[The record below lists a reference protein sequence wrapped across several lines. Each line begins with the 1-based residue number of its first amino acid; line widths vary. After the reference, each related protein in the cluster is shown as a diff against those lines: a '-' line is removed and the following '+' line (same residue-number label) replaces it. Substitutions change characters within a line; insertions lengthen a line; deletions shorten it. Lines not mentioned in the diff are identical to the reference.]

1 MTDNETT
8 KKNEY
13 RKWFWNTIVIIL
25 VLCVF
30 VAIVNVVVDP
40 FFHYHAPVTKYRLY
54 NERYINDGIARNFDY
69 DAIIMGNSLTQNFKI
84 SQYDELFGVNGVK
97 LPYSGANTAELW
109 TALGR
114 AIGRNNADPEIANDI
129 PDKEY
134 IKQYEA
140 KKGYND
146 DVNTVL
152 ICIDC
157 DDIINDRFWIG
168 YDYLPEYLYDDE
180 LINDVEY
187 VFNKDTLY
195 KGTLFNLI
203 MTIRGRENTSFDEY
217 SAWEKENGPYQ
228 ACASLD
234 VIEPVIE
241 TDPVDFTQNDRHL
254 ADLSLKYNVLP
265 VIDANQSTRFIFVL
279 PPFSIAKWAEYYQDG
294 KVAYRIDSMY
304 YILSELLEYDN
315 VYIYGFDDEFD
326 LITNLDRY
334 CDAIHYDAEIN
345 GWMLDEIALDRHR
358 IDSEN
363 IDGYFQ
369 DIRGFYSTYDY
380 TSLNEFIE

>member
-1 MTDNETT
+1 MTDNVTT

-13 RKWFWNTIVIIL
+13 RKWFLNTIVIIF
-25 VLCVF
+25 VLGIF
-30 VAIVNVVVDP
+30 VAIVNVIVDP
-40 FFHYHAPVTKYRLY
+40 FFHYHAPWGKYRLY

-114 AIGRNNADPEIANDI
+114 AIGRDTADMQIAKDI

-134 IKQYEA
+134 RKHYETQ
-140 KKGYND
+140 KGYNEN
-146 DVNTVL
+146 VSTVL

-157 DDIINDRFWIG
+157 DDIINERFWVG
-168 YDYLPEYLYDDE
+168 YDSAPGYLYDDS
-180 LINDVEY
+180 LLNDVEY
-187 VFNKDTLY
+187 LFNKDTLY

-203 MTIRGRENTSFDEY
+203 MTIRDTESTSFDEY

-234 VIEPVIE
+234 MIEPVNEADCI
-241 TDPVDFTQNDRHL
+241 DFTQSDKEL
-254 ADLSLKYNVLP
+254 AELSLKYNIIP
-265 VIDANQSTRFIFVL
+265 VIEANQSTRFIFVL
-279 PPFSIAKWAEYYQDG
+279 PPFSIAKWAECYQDG
-294 KVAYRIDSMY
+294 KISYRIDSMY
-304 YILSELLEYDN
+304 YILSELLKYDN
-315 VYIYGFDDEFD
+315 VFIYGFDDEFD

-345 GWMLDEIALDRHR
+345 GWMLGEIASNRHR
-358 IDSEN
+358 IDREN
-363 IDGYFQ
+363 IDVYFQ

-380 TSLNEFIE
+380 TLLNEFID

>member
-1 MTDNETT
+1 MTDNVTT

-13 RKWFWNTIVIIL
+13 RKWFLNTIVIIF
-25 VLCVF
+25 VLGIF
-30 VAIVNVVVDP
+30 VAIVNVIVDP
-40 FFHYHAPVTKYRLY
+40 FFHYHAPWGKYRLY

-114 AIGRNNADPEIANDI
+114 AIGRNTADTEIANDI

-134 IKQYEA
+134 RKQYEA
-140 KKGYND
+140 QKGYND
-146 DVNTVL
+146 NVSTVL

-157 DDIINDRFWIG
+157 DDIINEKFWVG
-168 YDYLPEYLYDDE
+168 YDSAPEYLYDDNW
-180 LINDVEY
+180 LNDVEY
-187 VFNKDTLY
+187 LFNKDTLY

-217 SAWEKENGPYQ
+217 SAWEREKGPYQ

-234 VIEPVIE
+234 MIE
-241 TDPVDFTQNDRHL
+241 TVNEADSIDFTQSDKDL
-254 ADLSLKYNVLP
+254 AELSLKYNIIP
-265 VIDANQSTRFIFVL
+265 VIEANQSTRFIFVL

-294 KVAYRIDSMY
+294 KISYRIDSMY
-304 YILSELLEYDN
+304 FILSELLKYDN
-315 VYIYGFDDEFD
+315 VSIYGFDDEFD

-334 CDAIHYDAEIN
+334 CDTIHYDAEIN
-345 GWMLDEIALDRHR
+345 GWMLDEIASDRHR
-358 IDSEN
+358 IDGEN
-363 IDGYFQ
+363 IDIYFQ
-369 DIRGFYSTYDY
+369 NIREFYSTYDY
-380 TSLNEFIE
+380 TLLNEFID